1 MRFVSH
7 SRRAVGVLA
16 LLCWGAI
23 SACAHGIPEVS
34 PADIPAIRSRIA
46 ANPENTDLQV
56 QLGMAQFKAE
66 DYADALATLQ
76 GAVDAGNETG
86 AAYLYL
92 GMAQEQLEN
101 WSGAREAYSSYLE
114 VGRSDPLKNEL
125 RRRLELIAQNL
136 LKQQAEQAL
145 AQEAQLSSEPPTPR
159 SLAVLPF
166 GFNSDR
172 DDLQPLIFAL
182 SDMMITD
189 FAVSNALTVLERSQ
203 IQTLLDEMA
212 LTEAGYA
219 EPATGAR
226 AGRLLRAEHVV
237 QGVLTP
243 LGQES
248 LRLDTDI
255 LNIARAASA
264 GTVSAEDQ
272 LQNLFDMEKDLV
284 FRTLRDVLNV
294 ELTPA
299 EEQQIRENRAQNI
312 LAFLAYGRGL
322 RERDRGNYAGAV
334 ASFQQ
339 AADLDPSFGP
349 AATAVD
355 ETSDMSAAAGTG
367 TASLGQTAST
377 TGETGTRSVAPPPS
391 TGLGTT
397 VGGTTTTA
405 PTAGTL
411 AGASEGVNP
420 NPTSGQLDLGSTT
433 KTSSEGTNTAEK
445 RDPVPESQ
453 GQEGVTQTAKAQ
465 IRIVIKRPGGG
476 E

>member
-1 MRFVSH
+1 MRYEPH
-7 SRRAVGVLA
+7 ARRTTGVFAVLA
-16 LLCWGAI
+16 SVAI

-34 PADIPAIRSRIA
+34 PADIPAIQSRIA
-46 ANPENTDLQV
+46 ADPANTDLLV

-66 DYADALATLQ
+66 DYAQALATLQ
-76 GAVDAGNETG
+76 GAIEAGNQSG

-92 GMAQEQLEN
+92 GMAEEQMEN
-101 WSGAREAYSSYLE
+101 WAGARDAYSTYLD
-114 VGRSDPLKNEL
+114 VGRSDPLKEEL
-125 RRRLELIAQNL
+125 RRRLTLIAQNL
-136 LKQQAEQAL
+136 LRQQAEEAL
-145 AQEAQLSSEPPTPR
+145 TREAELSSAPPTPR

-172 DDLQPLIFAL
+172 EDLQPLIFAL

-203 IQTLLDEMA
+203 IQSLLDEMA

-243 LGQES
+243 LGQEG
-248 LRLDTDI
+248 LRLDTDV

-264 GTVSAEDQ
+264 GTVSAEDD

-322 RERDRGNYAGAV
+322 RERDRGNYAEA
-334 ASFQQ
+334 ATAFRQ
-339 AADLDPSFGP
+339 AGELDPGFSP
-349 AATAVD
+349 AATAAS
-355 ETSDMSAAAGTG
+355 ESSDLSSAAGTG
-367 TASLGQTAST
+367 TASLGQTAAT
-377 TGETGTRSVAPPPS
+377 TGETGGRTVSPPTS
-391 TGLGTT
+391 TGLGPS
-397 VGGTTTTA
+397 VGGSSATA
-405 PTAGTL
+405 STAGTM

-420 NPTSGQLDLGSTT
+420 TPTSGTLDLGSIP
-433 KTSSEGTNTAEK
+433 GGAGRGADK
-445 RDPVPESQ
+445 RDPVQEAQ
-453 GQEGVTQTAKAQ
+453 GQDGVTSPVKAQ
-465 IRIVIKRPGGG
+465 IRIVIRRPGGTP
-476 E
+476 